1 MLYFNVK
8 RVLKLR
14 GIENPYKF
22 LTQNGFVSQT
32 ATNLANNQIGH
43 IKPEQMEK
51 LCLLL
56 HCTPNDLFEWQPEAN
71 AVHAETHPLKN
82 LVRETPSPHI
92 SELVKDLPVGK
103 MAELEQLIKNLKNAD

>member
-1 MLYFNVK
+1 MIYFNVK

-22 LTQNGFVSQT
+22 LTKNGFVSQT

-56 HCTPNDLFEWQPEAN
+56 HCTPNDLFEWQPDAN
-71 AVHAETHPLKN
+71 MLGSENHPLKA
-82 LVRETPSPHI
+82 LVRAPSPHI
-92 SELVKDLPVGK
+92 SELVKDLPVEK
-103 MAELEQLIKNLKNAD
+103 MPELEEIIKNLKNAD